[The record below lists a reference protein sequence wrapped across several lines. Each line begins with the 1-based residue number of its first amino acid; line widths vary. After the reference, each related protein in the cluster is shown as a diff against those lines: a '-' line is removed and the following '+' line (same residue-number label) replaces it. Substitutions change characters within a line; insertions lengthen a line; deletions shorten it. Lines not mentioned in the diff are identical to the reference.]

1 MLLPLLDVVFVGL
14 VGADPGH
21 VQNQLGTLLAKD
33 SVTQKSAPAADIN
46 ALTHQTAASP
56 GVCKKIGADGI
67 VASEIVVQHG
77 QHSLVVVV
85 YDGTG
90 NLLSM
95 SETPFAGKALAAG
108 DLQMIQDNLGDDVA
122 KLDQQGQEDHAQRL
136 RRRTRQEEEERPAA
150 ACAPVAATA
159 PMTAKSS
166 EPELPESDDDPLAGT
181 KPHAAAP
188 QTAAATGDGPD
199 ASATATAT
207 PAPAGESHGHDLRAG
222 IGLGIM
228 SRSFSSGP
236 AKITGFD
243 TSAVGSVRV
252 DVGAE
257 IVPHL
262 TAAATFERT
271 ISMHTATPTET
282 DPTSIT
288 HWEGRVGYEVLHGT
302 VKVTPQVGFGRRVFD
317 LITTDPMATPNGDY
331 LYLVIGG
338 TATAELSSKIT
349 LFGSLAYEP
358 VLGGVD
364 IANNTLGDASRWGI
378 DVAAGLEV
386 RPITHI
392 YVRAVGEYQSFAW
405 SWQMASGAG
414 SDAYPSA
421 ALQLGA
427 RY

>member
-1 MLLPLLDVVFVGL
+1 MMLLPLLDVVFVGL

-122 KLDQQGQEDHAQRL
+122 KLVNKGKKTAKKD
-136 RRRTRQEEEERPAA
+136 AA
-150 ACAPVAATA
+150 KKAPAPVAATA
-159 PMTAKSS
+159 PMTAKSRTRAQAPRS
-166 EPELPESDDDPLAGT
+166 EDDPLAGT
-181 KPHAAAP
+181 KPHTAAP
-188 QTAAATGDGPD
+188 PDRRRHRRRAGRERHRDRDARSRRRVARPRPARRHRPRHQSSRASRPGRRNHRLRHLGRRLGPRRRRRRD
-199 ASATATAT
+199 R
-207 PAPAGESHGHDLRAG
+207 PAPHRRRDVRAHDLDAHRNALGDRPDVNHPLGGPRRLRSPPRHGQGRAAGRLRPPRVESHHHRSDGDAERRLPLPRHRRHRDRRA
-222 IGLGIM
+222 
-228 SRSFSSGP
+228 
-236 AKITGFD
+236 
-243 TSAVGSVRV
+243 VV
-252 DVGAE
+252 E
-257 IVPHL
+257 
-262 TAAATFERT
+262 
-271 ISMHTATPTET
+271 
-282 DPTSIT
+282 
-288 HWEGRVGYEVLHGT
+288 
-302 VKVTPQVGFGRRVFD
+302 
-317 LITTDPMATPNGDY
+317 
-331 LYLVIGG
+331 
-338 TATAELSSKIT
+338 IT

-378 DVAAGLEV
+378 DLAAGVEV
-386 RPITHI
+386 RPVTHI

-405 SWQMASGAG
+405 SWQMASGW
-414 SDAYPSA
+414 DRTRTRRPRC
-421 ALQLGA
+421 QLGA